1 MTTFSLVIHVFAAAV
16 LVGPQLV
23 LFLAVIPSTWLIP
36 EERLRRDVTRVVTA
50 RFGMLA
56 GISLVLLLVTGLY
69 QFYAGVPDDVR
80 ENLNDYRFGTI
91 FSLKMLMFVIFIVL
105 LVLHT
110 VVIGRRIRRLSDTV
124 IANPDDEE
132 SSFALDARRRTSFML
147 SALMLIV
154 AFAVLALG
162 VMLGDDSYAYGLR

>member
-1 MTTFSLVIHVFAAAV
+1 MTTFSLVIHVIAAAV

-56 GISLVLLLVTGLY
+56 GLSLVLLVVTGLY
-69 QFYAGVPDDVR
+69 QFYAGVPDEVR
-80 ENLNDYRFGTI
+80 ENLTDYRFGTI
-91 FSLKMLMFVIFIVL
+91 FSLKMVMFVIFIAL

-110 VVIGRRIRRLSDTV
+110 VVIGGRIRRLSDHV
-124 IANPDDEE
+124 IANPDDDE
-132 SSFALDARRRTSFML
+132 STFALDNRRRTSFML

-162 VMLGDDSYAYGLR
+162 VMLGDDSYAYELR